1 MKEAVQSLLQS
12 LRVNLRETFVG
23 NYTHSLSPP
32 LSPSSGASFIPPR
45 FYVSISFRSFFQGLQ
60 CGRAVVQRRHKR
72 VLSFLKEAQEASLRF
87 SLQSLREFSDVLH
100 HRREPQV
107 PEQEDFSARPRRRRR
122 CFARHLFTFLFA
134 RPAAPTS
141 RRCSWD
147 RTAARSRRRRSSRS
161 GAGGRRPS
169 SSCCPSLR
177 FGGPRARP
185 AAWSPS

>member
-12 LRVNLRETFVG
+12 LRVILLRNVCRKL
-23 NYTHSLSPP
+23 HP
-32 LSPSSGASFIPPR
+32 LSFTLSSSGGASFIPL
-45 FYVSISFRSFFQGLQ
+45 SFLGIHLLSHLFFQGLQ
-60 CGRAVVQRRHKR
+60 SKRAVLQRRHKC
-72 VLSFLKEAQEASLRF
+72 VLSFLEEAQEASCSF
-87 SLQSLREFSDVLH
+87 SLQSLRELPGVLH

-107 PEQEDFSARPRRRRR
+107 PERKDFSTGPRRRRG
-122 CFARHLFTFLFA
+122 CFARHLFTFPFA

-147 RTAARSRRRRSSRS
+147 RTAARSRQRRSSWS
-161 GAGGRRPS
+161 EAGGRRPS

-177 FGGPRARP
+177 LGGPRARP